1 MTATVGGVNASMDGL
16 NDLRKTKGDTKM
28 GILNSCKPAT
38 VNGKVATKDSK
49 KGCTI
54 VYLVD
59 ANGNAIP
66 GGQLMRIGNKS
77 GHIFLEKDVHSKFGF
92 DLTYK
97 GELKLTTKLAKAV
110 RCR

>member
-1 MTATVGGVNASMDGL
+1 
-16 NDLRKTKGDTKM
+16 M
-28 GILNSCKPAT
+28 GILNTCRPAK

-54 VYLVD
+54 IYMVD
-59 ANGNAIP
+59 LNGNAIP

-77 GHIFLEKDVHSKFGF
+77 GKVFMEKNVDKKFGF
-92 DLTYK
+92 DLTYN
-97 GELKLTTKLAKAV
+97 GELRVTTKLAKAV